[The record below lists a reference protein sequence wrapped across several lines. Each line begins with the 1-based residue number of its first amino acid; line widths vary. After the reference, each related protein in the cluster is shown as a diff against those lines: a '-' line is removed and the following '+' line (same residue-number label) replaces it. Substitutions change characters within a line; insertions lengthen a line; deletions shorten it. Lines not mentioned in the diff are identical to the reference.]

1 MYYLY
6 ILYSSTV
13 GKFYIGSTSNIEQRI
28 YYHNNNRSSFTK
40 NKGPWVLVYSEIY
53 QVKQQAIIRE
63 KEIKSWKSSKRII
76 ESLGIDLN
84 QYRQ

>member
-1 MYYLY
+1 MYFLY

-13 GKFYIGSTSNIEQRI
+13 GRFYTGSTSNIEKRI
-28 YYHNNNRSSFTK
+28 YYHNNKRSRFTK

-53 QVKQQAIIRE
+53 QNKQQAILRE

-76 ESLGIDLN
+76 ETLGIDLN
-84 QYRQ
+84 